1 MGRGREEDRSDVT
14 NIWHVFTRDVR
25 RLLKVPMSWIIVIG
39 MVVTPSLYAWVNI
52 AAFWDP
58 YGNTSK
64 IDVAVVN
71 LDEGGSSDLT
81 GSLNIGDQIVEQMK
95 ENDQLGWRFT
105 DLDDAQERVRSGT
118 SYAAIVIP
126 ADFTQDLLTITTAN
140 FTQPQLDYYVNEK
153 ANPIAP
159 KITDVGASTLQ
170 AKITQTFASAVGKIA
185 AGAVQ
190 KAGTDAEDQISQ
202 AQQETLKALDDA
214 TSQISSSRASLDSV
228 TTDLTTARSNLS
240 TAASALADADT
251 ALAGTQSAIE
261 QSQSLAAA
269 AQKDLADF
277 SSTATDAFVQ
287 GSTLLTGVS
296 TQAQGSLDTAAEG
309 IRGVNDKVGVAIDAV
324 GEVESVNGKAIAAI
338 GELIHDQNIDP
349 DVKQQLQAIQNT
361 LQERNTADQE
371 VVDSLK
377 SVNTDI
383 GSTVDS
389 LTDASS
395 SLDSAMQSTTS
406 TSTQLKTVLTQTIP
420 ALNQGMSA
428 LSGSAG
434 GLDTAITSLRSE
446 LGQAQNL
453 LAGLDTQ
460 LGDAVNAL
468 NGLGTTLGDIDTDL
482 TGLRTDIAA
491 LSSAAV
497 WKDLQSV
504 TDLDPAKIGEFMASP
519 VQVSEEVVF
528 PVAAYGSA
536 MAALFTNLSLWIGSF
551 VLVVILKIEVDS
563 EDIEGL
569 TVRQGY
575 LGRWLLMACLAALQG
590 LLVTAGDLVLGVQHV
605 NVAAFMATGVVIALT
620 YLSIIYALSVS
631 FSHIG
636 RGLCVVLVI
645 MQIPGASGLYPIE
658 MMPSFFRHLYP
669 FFPFTYGIDAM
680 REVISGFYDGHYW
693 YCLRILGVFVV
704 LSFVVGLVLRRSLG
718 NFTRLFNR
726 EIVSTDLL
734 IAEQVHTHGRYRFSQ
749 VLRSLADRDEYRVH
763 LDRRAR
769 TFRRLYPRLLR
780 GALVAGIVVPIG
792 LAVVPSTDSDSKA
805 LRLGISVLWFFV
817 LVAFLVAV
825 EYIRDSI
832 EDGLELSSMADED
845 LRTAMSARYR
855 ARHGARPAVPSVAI
869 GRTVAHFRASHSGA
883 VATEDDP
890 GGHGTPAHADIEP
903 SLGDLLASQETTTEQ
918 QGEGEEK

>member
-1 MGRGREEDRSDVT
+1 MR
-14 NIWHVFTRDVR
+14 NIWRVFTRDVR
-25 RLLKVPMSWIIVIG
+25 RLLKVPKSWIIVVG
-39 MVVTPSLYAWVNI
+39 MIVTPSLYAWVNI

-58 YGNTSK
+58 YGNTSH

-71 LDEGGSSDLT
+71 LDEGASSDLT
-81 GSLNIGDQIVEQMK
+81 GQLNVGDQVVQQMK

-126 ADFTQDLLTITTAN
+126 ADFTKDLLTITTAD
-140 FTQPQLDYYVNEK
+140 FTQPKLEYYVNEK

-159 KITDVGASTLQ
+159 KITDAGASTLQ
-170 AKITQTFASAVGKIA
+170 ARITQTFASTVGEVA
-185 AGAVQ
+185 AEAVQ
-190 KAGTDAEDQISQ
+190 KVGTDAQDKLSQ
-202 AQQETLKALDDA
+202 TQDDTLEALDDA
-214 TSQISSSRASLDSV
+214 GTQITQARDSLSSV
-228 TTDLTTARSNLS
+228 TDDLTQARDNLS
-240 TAASALADADT
+240 KASTSLADADT
-251 ALAGTQSAIE
+251 ALADTQSAIT
-261 QSQSLAAA
+261 QSQTLASA
-269 AQKDLADF
+269 AQKDLTDF
-277 SSTATDAFVQ
+277 TTTATNAFVQ
-287 GSTLLTGVS
+287 GSTLLSGVS
-296 TQAQGSLDTAAEG
+296 SQAQGSLDTAAEG
-309 IRGVNDKVGVAIDAV
+309 IKGVNDKVGTAIDAV
-324 GEVESVNGKAIAAI
+324 DEAVSVNGSAISAI
-338 GELIHDQNIDP
+338 GKLIDSGDIDA
-349 DVKQQLQAIQNT
+349 DVKQKLQTIQAN
-361 LQERNTADQE
+361 LQERNTADQK
-371 VVDSLK
+371 VADSLK
-377 SVNTDI
+377 TVNTNID
-383 GSTVDS
+383 STVDS
-389 LTDASS
+389 LTSASS
-395 SLDSAMQSTTS
+395 SLTDAMQSSTS
-406 TSTQLKTVLTQTIP
+406 TSTQLQTVLTQTIP

-434 GLDTAITSLRSE
+434 GLTSAIGSLRSE
-446 LGQAQNL
+446 LSQAQQL
-453 LAGLDTQ
+453 LSGLDTQ
-460 LGDAVNAL
+460 LGDAVGAL
-468 NGLGTTLGDIDTDL
+468 GGLGSTLEGIDTDL
-482 TGLRTDIAA
+482 TTLRTDVAA
-491 LSSAAV
+491 LGSAAV
-497 WKDLQSV
+497 WGDLKDI
-504 TDLDPAKIGEFMASP
+504 TDLDPSKIAEFMASP
-519 VQVSEEVVF
+519 VQISEQVVF
-528 PVAAYGSA
+528 PVDAYGSA

-551 VLVVILKIEVDS
+551 VLVVILKLEVDA
-563 EDIEGL
+563 EGLDGL

-605 NVAAFMATGVVIALT
+605 NAAAFMATGVVIALT

-693 YCLRILGVFVV
+693 YCLRILGLFVV
-704 LSFVVGLVLRRSLG
+704 LSFILGLVLRRSLG

-734 IAEQVHTHGRYRFSQ
+734 IAEQVHSHGRYRFSQ

-763 LDRRAR
+763 LNRRAR

-792 LAVVPSTDSDSKA
+792 LALVPASESDSKA
-805 LRLGISVLWFFV
+805 LRLGISVLWFFL

-845 LRTAMSARYR
+845 LRTAMRARYH
-855 ARHGARPAVPSVAI
+855 ARHGARPPAPAAAI
-869 GRTVAHFRASHSGA
+869 GRRVSELKAAHTSAPTDGDQVRHP
-883 VATEDDP
+883 V
-890 GGHGTPAHADIEP
+890 PAHADTEP
-903 SLGDLLASQETTTEQ
+903 GLGAPLVDEPPSEQEQEQ
-918 QGEGEEK
+918 EQKQQQAQDHEDGGRS

>member
-1 MGRGREEDRSDVT
+1 MGNV
-14 NIWHVFTRDVR
+14 WHVFVRDVR
-25 RLLKVPMSWIIVIG
+25 RLAKVRKSWIIVIG
-39 MVVTPSLYAWVNI
+39 MIVTPALYAWVNI
-52 AAFWDP
+52 GAFWDP
-58 YGNTSK
+58 YGNTAN

-71 LDEGGSSDLT
+71 LDRGADSDLT
-81 GSLNIGDQIVEQMK
+81 GQLDLGDQIVQQMK
-95 ENDQLGWRFT
+95 ENDQLGWHFT
-105 DLDDAQERVRSGT
+105 TLEDAQARVRSGA
-118 SYAAIVIP
+118 SYAAVVIP
-126 ADFTQDLLTITTAN
+126 EDFTENLLTITTSH
-140 FTQPQLDYYVNEK
+140 FTQPQLEYYVNEK

-170 AKITQTFASAVGKIA
+170 SKITQTFASTVGEIA
-185 AGAVQ
+185 AKAVQ
-190 KAGTDAEDQISQ
+190 KAGSEAEDKV
-202 AQQETLKALDDA
+202 AATQQNTLKELDNA
-214 TSQISSSRASLDSV
+214 RSRITQSRDSLNTV
-228 TTDLTTARSNLS
+228 TADLNTARGTIA
-240 TAASALADADT
+240 TASDALKDADA

-269 AQKDLADF
+269 AQRDLTDF
-277 SSTATDAFVQ
+277 TITATHAFVQ

-296 TQAQGSLDTAAEG
+296 TQAQGSLDTAAAG
-309 IRGVNDKVGVAIDAV
+309 IKGVNDKVGTAIDAV
-324 GEVESVNGKAIAAI
+324 DQVVEVNGQAISAI
-338 GELIHDQNIDP
+338 KELTDRQDIDP
-349 DVKQQLQAIQNT
+349 DVKQQLETILAN
-361 LQERNTADQE
+361 LEERNAADQKVAE
-371 VVDSLK
+371 SLK
-377 SVNTDI
+377 SVSTNIDA
-383 GSTVDS
+383 TVDS
-389 LTDASS
+389 LTGASS
-395 SLDSAMQSTTS
+395 SLNEAMQSTTA
-406 TSTQLKTVLTQTIP
+406 TSTQLQTVLTQTIP
-420 ALNQGMSA
+420 ALNEGMST

-434 GLDTAITSLRSE
+434 GLDAAITSLRAQ
-446 LGQAQNL
+446 LGQAQQL
-453 LAGLDTQ
+453 LGGLDTQ
-460 LGDAVNAL
+460 MGQAGGAL

-482 TGLRTDIAA
+482 TTLRTDVAA

-497 WKDLQSV
+497 WNDLHSI
-504 TDLDPAKIGEFMASP
+504 TDLDPSKIGEFMASP
-519 VQVSEEVVF
+519 VQVSEQVVF

-551 VLVVILKIEVDS
+551 VLVVILKLEVDS
-563 EDIEGL
+563 EGIDGL

-605 NVAAFMATGVVIALT
+605 NAAAFMATGVVIALT

-658 MMPSFFRHLYP
+658 MMPSFFRRLYP

-693 YCLRILGVFVV
+693 FCLRILGLFVI
-704 LSFVVGLVLRRSLG
+704 LSFVLGLILRRSLG

-734 IAEQVHTHGRYRFSQ
+734 IAEQVHSHGRYRFSQ
-749 VLRSLADRDEYRVH
+749 VLRSLADRDEYRTY

-792 LAVVPSTDSDSKA
+792 LALIPSSSADAKA
-805 LRLGISVLWFFV
+805 VRLGISVLWFFV
-817 LVAFLVAV
+817 LAAFLVAV

-845 LRTAMSARYR
+845 LRTAMRARYR
-855 ARHGARPAVPSVAI
+855 ARHGARPPAPSQVIGQKVAEL
-869 GRTVAHFRASHSGA
+869 RAARAGEPAPEGDHASRSA
-883 VATEDDP
+883 
-890 GGHGTPAHADIEP
+890 PAHADADP
-903 SLGDLLASQETTTEQ
+903 GLGTVLDG
-918 QGEGEEK
+918 QGPTVGEHEDGGSR